1 MGKVHA
7 EKSAVLDAPPGDV
20 YGLLADYR
28 DGHPRI
34 LPPKY
39 FRGLDVVEGGVGA
52 GTVMLVHSSVMGRQQ
67 TMRMVASEPEPGRV
81 LMETDPDADIV
92 TTFTCDPLSDGR
104 QTRLTIATDWPTG
117 PGLSGLLNRLFV
129 PGILRRM
136 YADELQE
143 IARYLAAQGA
153 PAEA

>member
-1 MGKVHA
+1 
-7 EKSAVLDAPPGDV
+7 
-20 YGLLADYR
+20 
-28 DGHPRI
+28 
-34 LPPKY
+34 
-39 FRGLDVVEGGVGA
+39 
-52 GTVMLVHSSVMGRQQ
+52 
-67 TMRMVASEPEPGRV
+67 MVASEPEPGRV
-81 LMETDPDADIV
+81 LMETDLDAGIV

-153 PAEA
+153 DGRTLDFDLGAGRVAQHPAAGCATTSLDTFI